1 MWCDIN
7 AKGRGGENRLVVKAI
22 VKVYAKEG
30 MTREEF
36 VTNWLTK
43 IVPAVKQ
50 VPGLKKYV
58 INIVVMA
65 LGEEPGYQGTAEL
78 WWDSMKEM
86 QNAEASPEMKN
97 AEAVLASCVRKITTL
112 VTEEHVII

>member
-1 MWCDIN
+1 M
-7 AKGRGGENRLVVKAI
+7 VVKAL

-50 VPGLKKYV
+50 VPGLK
-58 INIVVMA
+58 
-65 LGEEPGYQGTAEL
+65 
-78 WWDSMKEM
+78 
-86 QNAEASPEMKN
+86 
-97 AEAVLASCVRKITTL
+97 
-112 VTEEHVII
+112 

>member
-1 MWCDIN
+1 M
-7 AKGRGGENRLVVKAI
+7 VVKAF

-36 VTNWLTK
+36 VNNWLTK
-43 IVPAVKQ
+43 VVPAVKQ
-50 VPGLKKYV
+50 LPGLKKYV

-65 LGEEPGYQGTAEL
+65 SGEEPGYQGTAEL

-86 QNAEASPEMKN
+86 QNAETSPEGKN
-97 AEAVLASCVRKITTL
+97 AGAVLMSCVRKVTTL

>member
-1 MWCDIN
+1 M
-7 AKGRGGENRLVVKAI
+7 VVKAL

-36 VTNWLTK
+36 VTNWMTK

-50 VPGLKKYV
+50 LPGLKKYV
-58 INIVVMA
+58 INIVVMTS
-65 LGEEPGYQGTAEL
+65 GEEPGYQGTAEL
-78 WWDSMKEM
+78 WWDGMKEL
-86 QNAEASPEMKN
+86 QNALASPAEKN
-97 AEAVLASCVRKITTL
+97 AEAVLASYVRKTTTV